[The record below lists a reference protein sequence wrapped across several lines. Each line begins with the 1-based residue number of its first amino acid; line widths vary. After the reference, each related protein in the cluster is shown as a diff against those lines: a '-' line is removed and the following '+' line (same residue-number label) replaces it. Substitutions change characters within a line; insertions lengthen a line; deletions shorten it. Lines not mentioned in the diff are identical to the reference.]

1 VSSVIRPLE
10 DLAPSDIAY
19 WLAPGGR
26 DNGVWADTWVM
37 IADLD
42 ADEATEILNR
52 LAEADIGG
60 YVAIPGGRRA
70 KAKGPVRHS
79 LWVDLM
85 QCHRA
90 EDVLMRVLRERTSN
104 RSGFRSGPVAFD
116 P

>member
-1 VSSVIRPLE
+1 MSSVIRPLE

-26 DNGVWADTWVM
+26 DNGVWADTWVV

-42 ADEATEILNR
+42 PDDVTEVLNR

-60 YVAIPGGRRA
+60 YVAIQGGRRA
-70 KAKGPVRHS
+70 RAKGPVCHS

-85 QCHRA
+85 QYGRA
-90 EDVLMRVLRERTSN
+90 EDVVMQVLRGR
-104 RSGFRSGPVAFD
+104 PPAA
-116 P
+116 